1 MNIELPIPS
10 LAVLIGPSG
19 SGKSTFA
26 ARHFRP
32 TEVVAS
38 DRCRALVSDDES
50 DQSATADAFA
60 LLNAI
65 VSARLRRGRVTVA
78 DATSVQP
85 RARRSLLQLAQSSDC
100 PAVAIVFNLDERIC
114 QERNAARADRQTPR
128 RAIAGQRR
136 DLSRSLRGL
145 RKEGFRQVYI
155 LNTPE
160 QADQAAIV
168 RRPNRHDRAAL
179 AGPFD
184 LIGDVHGC
192 RDELAQLLAKLGYRA
207 NESGA
212 YAHPAGRTAVFLGD
226 LVDRG
231 PDSPGVLEIAMN
243 MTQAG
248 AALCLL
254 GNHEYKLMRQM
265 MGRNVTISHGL
276 AETLAQLEAR
286 PPDFRQKTLEFLQGL
301 DAHYVLDQGK
311 LVIAHAGLKAEY
323 QGRESARSFQFAL
336 YGETTGETDEWGLP
350 ERVDWA
356 RDYRGPAAVVYGHSP
371 VPEARWFNNTI
382 NVDTGCV
389 FGGALTALR
398 YPERETV
405 AVPALKTWHESP
417 KPIRPQR
424 ETRPNPLSLQLSD
437 VAGARNIET
446 ALAGPVRI
454 PEENAAAAL
463 EPVSR
468 FAVDPRWLI
477 YVPPTMSPCE
487 TAAPGE
493 MLELPEPAFQYY
505 RRQGVAQ
512 LICQEKHMGSRA
524 VVIAA
529 KSPEAAAAR
538 FGIATDAPGICYTR
552 TGRRFF
558 TDRETET
565 AFLQRISQAA
575 GDAGLWE
582 SLATDWILLDCE
594 LMPWSLKGEALIREQ
609 YAPTAAAARQSLSA
623 AAILLAQAQN
633 RGLPVAPAAAGNA
646 ARQDAADRMAA
657 VYARYCWPVRG
668 LDGVKLAPFHLL
680 ASEGQVHV
688 NRPHQWHLAAA
699 EQLAAADPELI
710 AATASRAVDLADPE
724 TEAAAAQ
731 WWEKLT
737 AAGGEGMVVKPA
749 SFTARGR
756 RGYVQP
762 AVKCRGPEY
771 LRIIYGPEYNLPP
784 NLERLRR
791 RHTAAKQSL
800 ALREFALGIEGL
812 HRFVNQEPL
821 HRIHQCAFGVLAL
834 ESEPVDPRL

>member
-1 MNIELPIPS
+1 MNIELPVPS

-38 DRCRALVSDDES
+38 DRCRAMVSDDES

-65 VSARLRRGRVTVA
+65 VSARLRRGRITVA

-85 RARRSLLQLAQSSDC
+85 RARRSLLQLAQSGDC

-136 DLSRSLRGL
+136 DLSRSLKGL

-160 QADQAAIV
+160 QVEQAAIV

-192 RDELAQLLAKLGYRA
+192 RDELAQLLEKLGYRV
-207 NESGA
+207 NETGA

-243 MTQAG
+243 MAQAG

-286 PPDFRQKTLEFLQGL
+286 PPEFRQKTLEFLQGL

-405 AVPALKTWHESP
+405 AVPALKTWRESP
-417 KPIRPQR
+417 KPILPQR
-424 ETRPNPLSLQLSD
+424 ETRANPLSLQLSD

-487 TAAPGE
+487 TAAPGQ
-493 MLELPEPAFQYY
+493 MLELPEQAFQYY

-512 LICQEKHMGSRA
+512 LVCQEKHMGSRA

-529 KSPEAAAAR
+529 QSPEAAAAR
-538 FGIATDAPGICYTR
+538 FGIETDAPGICYTR

-558 TDRETET
+558 TDSETET

-609 YAPTAAAARQSLSA
+609 YAPAAAAARQSLSA
-623 AAILLAQAQN
+623 AATLLAQAQN
-633 RGLPVAPAAAGNA
+633 RGLPVGQTAAGNA

-668 LDGVKLAPFHLL
+668 LDGIKLAPFHLL

-688 NRPHQWHLAAA
+688 NRPHQWHLTAAQ
-699 EQLAAADPELI
+699 QLAAAAPGLI
-710 AATASRAVDLADPE
+710 AATASRNVDLDDPE
-724 TEAAAAQ
+724 TEAAAAH
-731 WWEKLT
+731 WWENLT
-737 AAGGEGMVVKPA
+737 AGGGEGMVVKPA

-756 RGYVQP
+756 RGHVQP
-762 AVKCRGPEY
+762 AIKCRGPEY

-784 NLERLRR
+784 NIERLRR

-812 HRFVNQEPL
+812 QRFVNQEPL